1 MGKGDRHLAVEVIL
15 VALKDRVRQNGED
28 DIEVS
33 CGSAAG
39 ASFAL
44 S

>member
-1 MGKGDRHLAVEVIL
+1 MEVIL
-15 VALKDRVRQNGED
+15 VALEDRMGQDGED

-33 CGSAAG
+33 CGAAAS

-44 S
+44 T

>member
-1 MGKGDRHLAVEVIL
+1 MAKGDRHIAVEVVL
-15 VALKDRVRQNGED
+15 VALEDRMRQDGED
-28 DIEVS
+28 DIKVS

-44 S
+44 A

>member
-1 MGKGDRHLAVEVIL
+1 MGKGNRHIAVEVIF
-15 VALKDRVRQNGED
+15 VALEDRVGQDGED

-33 CGSAAG
+33 CGSAAS

-44 S
+44 A

>member
-1 MGKGDRHLAVEVIL
+1 MAKGDRHIAVEVIF
-15 VALKDRVRQNGED
+15 VALKDRVGQDGED
-28 DIEVS
+28 NIEVS

-44 S
+44 A

>member
-1 MGKGDRHLAVEVIL
+1 MAKGDRHIAVEVIL
-15 VALKDRVRQNGED
+15 VALEDRVGQDRENN
-28 DIEVS
+28 IEVS

-44 S
+44 A